1 MDLINNTYILSLLKN
16 ERSSFVRDNLIK
28 FPSLKVFPSVD
39 GSNES
44 EVLSEFSNLNLGFTS
59 LFIGPKHNHNT
70 YGALACWITKIKFLK
85 FQISQELECCIFL
98 EDDVDLKINFF
109 EELYAR
115 LSGRLDLLNEKVN
128 IIRLS
133 EWGEGYITSLD
144 SAKRIINLVETDGVI
159 NNIDNQ
165 LRQNCGQEL
174 YIKLKKGFSL
184 LVFPNQGD
192 ILKTKPLDKKFYE
205 KLNK

>member
-16 ERSSFVRDNLIK
+16 ERSSFVRENLIK

-39 GSNES
+39 GSNKS
-44 EVLSEFSNLNLGFTS
+44 EVFREFSDLNLGFTS
-59 LFIGPKHNHNT
+59 LFIGPNHNHNT

-85 FQISQELECCIFL
+85 FQISQGLKYCVFL

-115 LSGRLDLLNEKVN
+115 LRGRLDLLNEKVN

-144 SAKRIINLVETDGVI
+144 SAKRIINLIETDGVI

-174 YIKLKKGFSL
+174 YLKLKKGFSL
-184 LVFPNQGD
+184 LVSPNQGD

-205 KLNK
+205 KVNK